1 MLGAI
6 ITIAFVGIGI
16 YFLFKNI
23 ELKKVEDEYQDY
35 IPQEEISDE
44 NNQQTKIILYFKNEN
59 DELEN
64 EIRVINANIL
74 LKEPEKQL
82 INYLIK
88 GPQNN
93 NLQKLIPD
101 GTRLNEIKIEIVQL

>member
-1 MLGAI
+1 MVKIL
-6 ITIAFVGIGI
+6 
-16 YFLFKNI
+16 KNI

-93 NLQKLIPD
+93 NLQKLNYSSLPFP
-101 GTRLNEIKIEIVQL
+101 

>member
-35 IPQEEISDE
+35 TPQEEISDE

-101 GTRLNEIKIEIVQL
+101 GTRLNEIKIEK

>member
-1 MLGAI
+1 MNKKRMLGAI

-59 DELEN
+59 DYKSGCVRWPHCVFRIMLCS
-64 EIRVINANIL
+64 
-74 LKEPEKQL
+74 
-82 INYLIK
+82 
-88 GPQNN
+88 
-93 NLQKLIPD
+93 
-101 GTRLNEIKIEIVQL
+101 

>member
-44 NNQQTKIILYFKNEN
+44 NN
-59 DELEN
+59 
-64 EIRVINANIL
+64 
-74 LKEPEKQL
+74 L
-82 INYLIK
+82 IF
-88 GPQNN
+88 
-93 NLQKLIPD
+93 
-101 GTRLNEIKIEIVQL
+101 